1 MNDEPLIEEATTD
14 NRRSS
19 KDAKRGKRAKNTASK
34 PLCHIDRNGH
44 DIEAAKREPKYRRR
58 CVHGLIAPTYIPPSQ
73 AASESLTLH
82 HLLDLE
88 QPVIVVKSMFR
99 HLF

>member
-1 MNDEPLIEEATTD
+1 MNDESLIEEATTN

-19 KDAKRGKRAKNTASK
+19 KDAKRGKRAKRK

-44 DIEAAKREPKYRRR
+44 DSEAVAKRAPKYRRR

-73 AASESLTLH
+73 AASEALT
-82 HLLDLE
+82 
-88 QPVIVVKSMFR
+88 PSCIIF
-99 HLF
+99 